1 MLAALKKNIIEK
13 KLLSAGDLVIVG
25 TSGGRDSMAL
35 LHGLCC
41 LKEEMGFFVAAAHLH
56 HGIRGVEA
64 DRDMALVADFCEQAA
79 IPFHWRRLDVPALA
93 AGKNLEATARDC
105 RYRWFAELAASYRA
119 EETYQEVKVATAHH
133 LEDQGETVLLHL
145 LRGSGTQGLGG
156 MRFQNGNLIRPLLNI
171 SRKQLEAHIAC
182 YRLPYRDD
190 ASNFS
195 TDYQR
200 NRIRLSL
207 WPILETYNANLGNA
221 LGNVAEICQADAD
234 FIEISAEDAICR
246 LVTENARGYYW
257 ERKAFSDLH
266 LALRRQMVRILWRRA
281 VTQKPPVTA
290 NPEEILM
297 LTQQQTAAVL
307 ALRTGK
313 QVSLPRQVYAKAEK
327 EKLYIGKLPAP
338 GEKFPFTLKKN
349 LKNK

>member
-13 KLLSAGDLVIVG
+13 KLLAAGDLVIVG

-56 HGIRGVEA
+56 HGIRGIEA
-64 DRDMALVADFCEQAA
+64 DRDLALVANFCKKAA
-79 IPFHWRRLDVPALA
+79 IPFHCRRLDVPALA
-93 AGKNLEATARDC
+93 VGKNLESTARECRYHWFSQLATA
-105 RYRWFAELAASYRA
+105 YREEKSYR
-119 EETYQEVKVATAHH
+119 EIKIATAHH

-156 MRFQNGNLIRPLLNI
+156 MRFQNGNLIRPLLNV
-171 SRKQLEAHIAC
+171 SRKQLEAHIAR
-182 YRLPYRDD
+182 YQLPYRDD

-195 TDYQR
+195 EDYQR

-207 WPILETYNANLGNA
+207 WPILETYNANLGAA

-234 FIEISAEDAICR
+234 FIAVSAEEAICR
-246 LVTENARGYYW
+246 LVTENDKGYYW

-281 VTQKPPVTA
+281 VTQKSPITA
-290 NPEEILM
+290 DADETLT

-307 ALRTGK
+307 NLKTGK
-313 QVSLPRQVYAKAEK
+313 QFSLPRQVYAKAEK
-327 EKLYIGKLPAP
+327 DKLYIGKLPAP
-338 GEKFPFTLKKN
+338 GEDFLFSLKKN
-349 LKNK
+349 QKNK